1 MTKRPTPAPPFARW
15 PVHAFDAKAGFV
27 WFTEPAVVVS
37 QAIVTH
43 GTLEAARW
51 MQDQIDAALDREARR
66 IAEQGGLLVIHDLS
80 AIQSYDS
87 DARVHWAERI
97 KRRPSGFARA
107 VIARVPATPLIR
119 MAAAGLRLLGTMHVT
134 MKVRIVDDLEPV
146 LREYGVQV
154 PAPLST

>member
-1 MTKRPTPAPPFARW
+1 MFAGPDDQAPDSCPTVRALDETA
-15 PVHAFDAKAGFV
+15 D
-27 WFTEPAVVVS
+27 EM
-37 QAIVTH
+37 
-43 GTLEAARW
+43 AAL
-51 MQDQIDAALDREARR
+51 QDQIDAALDREARR